1 MITSYKLLYE
11 IHMVEHTTSEA
22 SKEAMLVECLND
34 AIYVSFLFSQ

>member
-22 SKEAMLVECLND
+22 SKVEMLVECLND
-34 AIYVSFLFSQ
+34 AI

>member
-22 SKEAMLVECLND
+22 WKEEMLVESLND
-34 AIYVSFLFSQ
+34 AI

>member
-22 SKEAMLVECLND
+22 SEEEMLVEGLND
-34 AIYVSFLFSQ
+34 AI